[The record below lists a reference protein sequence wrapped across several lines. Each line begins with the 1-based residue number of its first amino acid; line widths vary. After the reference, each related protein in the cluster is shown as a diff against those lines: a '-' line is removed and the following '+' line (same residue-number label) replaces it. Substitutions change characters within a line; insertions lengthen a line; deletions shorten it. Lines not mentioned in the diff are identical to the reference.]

1 MLMMQNI
8 MQYLAIIFLNM
19 SKCDD
24 GWKESIKQA
33 KVKLLKAVV
42 KG

>member
-1 MLMMQNI
+1 MMQNI

-24 GWKESIKQA
+24 SWKESIKQQA
-33 KVKLLKAVV
+33 KVKLLKVAV